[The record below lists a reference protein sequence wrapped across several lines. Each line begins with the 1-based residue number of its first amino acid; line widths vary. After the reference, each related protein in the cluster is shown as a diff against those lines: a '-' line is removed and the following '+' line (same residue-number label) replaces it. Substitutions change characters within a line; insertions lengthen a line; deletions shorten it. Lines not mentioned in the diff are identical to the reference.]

1 MLQIHPDKNVHFL
14 SVRLSFYHVLGERAI
29 ISGEIGMR
37 KFQPWSGI
45 LVHESRQSRHP
56 ASLTAQRAQ
65 PSCSCC
71 GGKTERAAVR
81 RIKNA
86 VDPSQDVRQIRY
98 ETGRALQ
105 FVFPGKVLGVQGTG
119 GVEHSQHHHAHIGK
133 DGGPHAGHA
142 DRAQHKAGKLDGQCK
157 HDVLVHDA

>member
-1 MLQIHPDKNVHFL
+1 MFQIHPDKNVHFL
-14 SVRLSFYHVLGERAI
+14 SARISFYHVLGERAI
-29 ISGEIGMR
+29 ISERNRNYESPSHGAGFWCM
-37 KFQPWSGI
+37 KADI
-45 LVHESRQSRHP
+45 LCLSQRSARSHP
-56 ASLTAQRAQ
+56 A
-65 PSCSCC
+65 
-71 GGKTERAAVR
+71 AAAGNRMGDTLR

-86 VDPSQDVRQIRY
+86 VDPLQDARQIRY
-98 ETGRALQ
+98 ETGWALR

-119 GVEHSQHHHAHIGK
+119 GVEHGQHHHAHIGK